1 MTRGLS
7 TQSVYVVLPRH
18 FTSDDTDCW
27 NCTDT
32 ERGRRKATLRLT
44 GVFLSFTKKKKK
56 KSRTV
61 IEMAPY
67 LNCLKVYFKEQ
78 ERRKANGK

>member
-32 ERGRRKATLRLT
+32 ERGRRKATLRLEY
-44 GVFLSFTKKKKK
+44 FYPSQ

-78 ERRKANGK
+78 E